1 MSGDDGGSS
10 LREGGGGSFR
20 AEGGIR
26 SEKRAASDGT
36 RYDMAST
43 TEELET
49 RDRADD
55 SITPGRAIAATI
67 RSTLGPNGL
76 DKMVID
82 RSGSVV
88 VTNTGATVLDGLEI
102 DAPIGRVIR
111 DAIQAHAR
119 RVGDGTTTTALLVGE
134 LLDAADGLADRGL
147 HPTSIVDGY
156 VRAGAHARDAL
167 RELSVPVDP
176 DDDRVR
182 EVASTAVTGRWDAA
196 SARRFADITVDAL
209 RAVDYDAARLT
220 LHAYPGGGLADSE
233 RVNGILVDVEG
244 SSTTIDGFGTDDR
257 RTLADPTVAL
267 VDGEVTTPAAEASG
281 RVTVRSPDDLAAVQ
295 EHERAARDGLI
306 RTVADRDVDVL
317 VCQKSIDDG
326 VKTDL
331 ARAGVLPVER
341 TRRDEF
347 DAIARAAD
355 ATAVAAIADLDRD
368 ALGTVGAVR
377 RRSVGGGAAIEL
389 SGLPGE
395 SHESLLLRGGT
406 PHVAEETKRIVED
419 CLSVARHAAR
429 GGGVVPGGG
438 AGMAAVSR
446 AVADRASSVDDR
458 SALALD
464 AFAEAVTVI
473 PRTLARNAGADPID
487 ALVALRNRHH
497 AGETAAGVARSGAV
511 EDMFDAGVV
520 EPVAVPARCLETAV
534 RTAGLVLRVDET
546 LDAEPIEG
554 ADDDGGHRGHDHAG
568 DGDHAHGSGG
578 GYPWALSH

>member
-1 MSGDDGGSS
+1 
-10 LREGGGGSFR
+10 
-20 AEGGIR
+20 
-26 SEKRAASDGT
+26 
-36 RYDMAST
+36 MAFTTET
-43 TEELET
+43 TEESNAEQGPNDTLG
-49 RDRADD
+49 
-55 SITPGRAIAATI
+55 PGRAIAATL

-111 DAIQAHAR
+111 DAIQSHAR
-119 RVGDGTTTTALLVGE
+119 HVGDGTTTTALLVGE
-134 LLDAADGLADRGL
+134 LLAAAGDLVERGV

-156 VRAGAHARDAL
+156 ARAVSHARDAL
-167 RELSVPVDP
+167 DELSVPVDP
-176 DDDRVR
+176 DDDRLR

-209 RAVDYDAARLT
+209 RAVDGDAARLT
-220 LHAYPGGGLADSE
+220 IHAYPGGELADSE
-233 RVNGILVDVEG
+233 RVNGILVDVDS

-257 RTLADPTVAL
+257 RALTDPTVAL

-281 RVTVRSPDDLAAVQ
+281 RVTVRSPDDLAAVR
-295 EHERAARDGLI
+295 ERERAAETELVRSV
-306 RTVADRDVDVL
+306 TDRDVDVL
-317 VCQKSIDDG
+317 VCQKSIDDA
-326 VKTDL
+326 VKTEL
-331 ARAGVLPVER
+331 ARTGVLPVER

-347 DAIARAAD
+347 DAIARAAN
-355 ATAVAAIADLDRD
+355 ATAVTATTDLDRD
-368 ALGTVGAVR
+368 ALGTVGSVR
-377 RRSVGGGAAIEL
+377 RRSVGGGAVIEL

-419 CLSVARHAAR
+419 CLAVARHAAR

-438 AGMAAVSR
+438 AGAMAVSR

-458 SALALD
+458 SALALE
-464 AFAEAVTVI
+464 AFADAVTVI

-497 AGETAAGVARSGAV
+497 DGETAAGVARSGAV
-511 EDMFDAGVV
+511 RDMFDAGVV
-520 EPVAVPARCLETAV
+520 EPVAVPARCLEAAV
-534 RTAGLVLRVDET
+534 RTAGLMLRVDET

-554 ADDDGGHRGHDHAG
+554 TDDDGGHRGHDHTG
-568 DGDHAHGSGG
+568 DGNHARGSDGEHGDGGHAG

>member
-1 MSGDDGGSS
+1 MEFTTEATTG
-10 LREGGGGSFR
+10 
-20 AEGGIR
+20 A
-26 SEKRAASDGT
+26 
-36 RYDMAST
+36 T
-43 TEELET
+43 TEE
-49 RDRADD
+49 RPDD
-55 SITPGRAIAATI
+55 PLGPGRAIAATL

-88 VTNTGATVLDGLEI
+88 VTNTGATVLGELEI

-111 DAIQAHAR
+111 DAIRAHAR
-119 RVGDGTTTTALLVGE
+119 HVGDGTTTTALLVAE
-134 LLDAADGLADRGL
+134 LLDAADGLAERGL

-156 VRAGAHARDAL
+156 ARAASHAREAL
-167 RELSVPVDP
+167 DELSVPVDP
-176 DDDRVR
+176 DDERLR

-196 SARRFADITVDAL
+196 SARRFADLTVGSL
-209 RAVDYDAARLT
+209 RAVDCDLARLT
-220 LHAYPGGGLADSE
+220 VHAYPGGELADSK
-233 RVNGILVDVEG
+233 RVNGILVDVDS
-244 SSTTIDGFGTDDR
+244 SSTRADEFGADGR
-257 RTLADPTVAL
+257 REIADPTVAL
-267 VDGEVTTPAAEASG
+267 VDGEVALPAAEASG
-281 RVTVRSPDDLAAVQ
+281 TVTVRTSDDLAAVR
-295 EHERAARDGLI
+295 EHERTSRNGLV
-306 RTVADRDVDVL
+306 RSLTDRGVDVL

-331 ARAGVLPVER
+331 VRAGVLPVER

-355 ATAVAAIADLDRD
+355 ATAVAAVADLDRN
-368 ALGTVGAVR
+368 ALGTVGSVR
-377 RRSVGGGAAIEL
+377 SRTVGGGTVIEL

-419 CLSVARHAAR
+419 CLAVARHAAR

-438 AGMAAVSR
+438 AGMTAVSR
-446 AVADRASSVDDR
+446 TVADRASSVDDR
-458 SALALD
+458 SALALE
-464 AFAEAVTVI
+464 AFADAVTVI

-497 AGETAAGVARSGAV
+497 EGETAAGVARSGAV
-511 EDMFDAGVV
+511 RDMFDAGAV

-546 LDAEPIEG
+546 LDAGQIEG
-554 ADDDGGHRGHDHAG
+554 SGGDGDGHRGRGRSEDDPHGH
-568 DGDHAHGSGG
+568 DGDDGHTHGGGHDG

>member
-1 MSGDDGGSS
+1 
-10 LREGGGGSFR
+10 
-20 AEGGIR
+20 
-26 SEKRAASDGT
+26 
-36 RYDMAST
+36 MAFTTET
-43 TEELET
+43 TEESSTE
-49 RDRADD
+49 DRSNDLLG
-55 SITPGRAIAATI
+55 PGKAIAATL
-67 RSTLGPNGL
+67 RGTLGPNGL

-88 VTNTGATVLDGLEI
+88 VTNTGATVLDELEI

-111 DAIQAHAR
+111 DAVQAHAR
-119 RVGDGTTTTALLVGE
+119 HVGDGTTTTALLVGE
-134 LLDAADGLADRGL
+134 LLDAADTLAERGL

-156 VRAGAHARDAL
+156 ARAASHARDAL
-167 RELSVPVDP
+167 DELSVPVDP
-176 DDDRVR
+176 DDERLR

-209 RAVDYDAARLT
+209 RSVDFDAARLT
-220 LHAYPGGGLADSE
+220 IQAYPGGELTDSE
-233 RVNGILVDVEG
+233 RVKGILVDLEG
-244 SSTTIDGFGTDDR
+244 SSTTIDGFGTNDR
-257 RTLADPTVAL
+257 RALTDPTVAL
-267 VDGEVTTPAAEASG
+267 VDGELTPPTAEASG
-281 RVTVRSPDDLAAVQ
+281 TVRVRTPDDLAAVR
-295 EHERAARDGLI
+295 EHERAADERLI
-306 RTVADRDVDVL
+306 RSIADRDVDVL
-317 VCQKSIDDG
+317 VCQKSIDDA

-347 DAIARAAD
+347 DAIARAAN

-377 RRSVGGGAAIEL
+377 RRSVGGGVIEL

-419 CLSVARHAAR
+419 CLAVARHAAH

-438 AGMAAVSR
+438 AGMMVVSR

-458 SALALD
+458 SALALE
-464 AFAEAVTVI
+464 AFADAVTVI

-487 ALVALRNRHH
+487 ALAALRNRHH
-497 AGETAAGVARSGAV
+497 DGETAAGVARSGAV
-511 EDMFDAGVV
+511 GDMFDAGVV

-534 RTAGLVLRVDET
+534 RTASLVLRVDET
-546 LDAEPIEG
+546 LDAEPAG
-554 ADDDGGHRGHDHAG
+554 SGVAG
-568 DGDHAHGSGG
+568 DGHHGHAHGGDDSHTHESGHAHGSGGEHGSGGHDG

>member
-1 MSGDDGGSS
+1 MAFTT
-10 LREGGGGSFR
+10 ETT
-20 AEGGIR
+20 AESNAER
-26 SEKRAASDGT
+26 RSDGPFG
-36 RYDMAST
+36 
-43 TEELET
+43 
-49 RDRADD
+49 
-55 SITPGRAIAATI
+55 PGRAIAATL

-111 DAIQAHAR
+111 DAIQTHAR

-134 LLDAADGLADRGL
+134 LLDAADGLVERGL
-147 HPTSIVDGY
+147 HPTSVVDGY
-156 VRAGAHARDAL
+156 ARAVSHAHDAL
-167 RELSVPVDP
+167 DDLSVPVDP
-176 DDDRVR
+176 DDDRIR
-182 EVASTAVTGRWDAA
+182 EAASTAVTGRWDAA

-209 RAVDYDAARLT
+209 HAVDHDVARLT
-220 LHAYPGGGLADSE
+220 LHAFPGGELADSE

-257 RTLADPTVAL
+257 RTLTAPTVAL
-267 VDGEVTTPAAEASG
+267 VDGELTPTATEASG
-281 RVTVRSPDDLAAVQ
+281 TVTVRSPDDLAAVR
-295 EHERAARDGLI
+295 EHERAAGNELVRSV
-306 RTVADRDVDVL
+306 TDRDVDVL

-326 VKTDL
+326 VKTAL

-355 ATAVAAIADLDRD
+355 ATAVAAVADLDRD
-368 ALGTVGAVR
+368 ALGTVGSVR

-395 SHESLLLRGGT
+395 SHESVLLRGGT
-406 PHVAEETKRIVED
+406 RHVAEETKRIVED
-419 CLSVARHAAR
+419 CLAVARHAAR

-446 AVADRASSVDDR
+446 AVADRASGVDDR

-464 AFAEAVTVI
+464 AFADAVTVI

-487 ALVALRNRHH
+487 ALVALRKRHSE
-497 AGETAAGVARSGAV
+497 GETATGVARSGAV
-511 EDMFDAGVV
+511 RDMFDAGVV
-520 EPVAVPARCLETAV
+520 EPVAVPARCLATAA

-546 LDAEPIEG
+546 LDADPTAG
-554 ADDDGGHRGHDHAG
+554 SGTDDGRDHA
-568 DGDHAHGSGG
+568 DTHSHDHGSGHAAGGGERGSGGHDG